1 MFVRLITDPHW
12 FVSSIP
18 IKVIEDG
25 LDKMFLTCDTI
36 ERLIPEVFGRGD
48 VFNVVEVSLHFL
60 EVTDVVQCSK
70 HIIGIAQPAIT
81 IVPVS
86 SASVVLRETGST
98 RGDNSSCI
106 LELMNLYYQCR
117 TNNIWPIKRCD
128 RCLLCPLAPVKNSCR
143 KK

>member
-98 RGDNSSCI
+98 RGHNSSCI
-106 LELMNLYYQCR
+106 LELVNLQHQR
-117 TNNIWPIKRCD
+117 GTNHIRLIELRYRCMFNPF
-128 RCLLCPLAPVKNSCR
+128 RSEE
-143 KK
+143 